1 MQYEGVLM
9 KTSLNHDHQ
18 KDRVL
23 TKAILNLANFYDLTG
38 KDLHQ
43 IIGISE
49 STITR
54 LNQGKAFISPTT
66 KEGEIAL
73 LLLRVYRGLNS
84 LMGTN
89 HDKAK
94 LWLNSY
100 NKYFNKKPIDQLK
113 SLTGLVDVVSY
124 IDAMRGK
131 L

>member
-1 MQYEGVLM
+1 M
-9 KTSLNHDHQ
+9 KTSLKNDHQ
-18 KDRVL
+18 KELVL
-23 TKAILNLANFYDLTG
+23 TKAILKLADFYNLSG
-38 KDLHQ
+38 KDLHR
-43 IIGISE
+43 IIGVSE

-54 LNQGKAFISPTT
+54 LNQGKAYISPTT

-84 LMGTN
+84 LIGTN

-100 NKYFNKKPIDQLK
+100 NNYFNQKPIDRLK
-113 SLTGLVDVVSY
+113 TVTGLVEVVGY